1 MPVTQTPVIRLSLDE
16 TTAKRVADVLEEAFP
31 FGEVS
36 IAAFETGPDAW
47 SVEVYG
53 SPEME
58 ASELASALREALGPE
73 SAGLRV
79 EEGAI
84 DEKDWVA
91 KSLEGLKPVP
101 AGRFVV
107 HGSHD
112 RDKIPA
118 DAIGIEI
125 EAALAFGTGHHG
137 TTRGCLLA
145 LDELLTERR
154 FERVLDLGS
163 GTGVLAIAVALAQ
176 KAPVLATDIDE
187 TSARIAGEN
196 AEANGA
202 GAFVASI
209 HAEGFDHPVFAERG
223 PFDLIVANILAGP
236 LVELSG
242 DVAAHLAE
250 GGVVVLSGLMTHEED
265 RVRDAYLAK
274 GLSLV
279 SARQLEGWSTL
290 VLIKK

>member
-1 MPVTQTPVIRLSLDE
+1 MSETPVIRLRLDE
-16 TTAKRVADVLEEAFP
+16 ATALRVSDVLEEAFP
-31 FGEVS
+31 FGEIS
-36 IAAFETGPDAW
+36 ISAFETTKDDW
-47 SVEVYG
+47 SVEVFG
-53 SPEME
+53 SPDMDV
-58 ASELASALREALGPE
+58 AELASAMRDALGPE
-73 SAGLRV
+73 ASGLRV
-79 EEGAI
+79 EQDAI

-118 DAIGIEI
+118 DVIGIEI

-145 LDELLTERR
+145 IDELLQERR

-176 KAPVLATDIDE
+176 RGPVLATDIDE

-196 AEANGA
+196 AQANGA
-202 GAFVASI
+202 GEFVRSI
-209 HAEGFDHPVFAERG
+209 HAESFDHPAFSEVG

-236 LVELSG
+236 LVALAS
-242 DVAAHLAE
+242 DVAAHLAP
-250 GGVVVLSGLMTHEED
+250 GGSVVLSGLMVPEED
-265 RVRDAYLAK
+265 KVRDAYLAQ
-274 GLSLV
+274 GLTLA

-290 VLIKK
+290 VLRR

>member
-1 MPVTQTPVIRLSLDE
+1 MTQTPMIRLSLDE
-16 TTAKRVADVLEEAFP
+16 ATAKRVANMLDDAFP

-36 IAAFETGPDAW
+36 VSAFETGKDAW
-47 SVEVYG
+47 NVEVYG
-53 SPEME
+53 SPELSS
-58 ASELASALREALGPE
+58 AELAQAMREALGPE

-84 DEKDWVA
+84 DEADWVA
-91 KSLEGLKPVP
+91 KSLAGLNPVP

-118 DAIGIEI
+118 DVIGIEI

-145 LDELLTERR
+145 IDELLTERR
-154 FERVLDLGS
+154 FERVLDLGA
-163 GTGVLAIAVALAQ
+163 GTGVLAIAIALAQ
-176 KAPVLATDIDE
+176 RSPVLATDIDE
-187 TSARIAGEN
+187 VSAQIAQEN
-196 AEANGA
+196 AQANGA
-202 GAFVASI
+202 GAFVESV
-209 HAEGFDHPVFAERG
+209 HATGFDHPVFAERG

-236 LVELSG
+236 LVELAG
-242 DVAAHLAE
+242 DVERHLAAD
-250 GGVVVLSGLMTHEED
+250 GRVVLSGLMNPEED
-265 RVRDAYLAK
+265 RVRGAYEAK
-274 GLSLV
+274 GLKLV

-290 VLIKK
+290 VLGR

>member
-1 MPVTQTPVIRLSLDE
+1 MPTPLVRLRLDE
-16 TTAKRVADVLEEAFP
+16 ATAKRVADVLEDVFA

-36 IAAFETGPDAW
+36 ISAFETTKDDWTVEIFGGPETP
-47 SVEVYG
+47 VE
-53 SPEME
+53 
-58 ASELASALREALGPE
+58 ELAQGVRNALGPE
-73 SAGLRV
+73 ATGVV
-79 EEGAI
+79 EAVTI
-84 DEKDWVA
+84 DEADWIA

-118 DAIGIEI
+118 DVIGIEI

-145 LDELLTERR
+145 IDELLDERR
-154 FERVLDLGS
+154 FERVLDLGA
-163 GTGVLAIAVALAQ
+163 GTGVLAIAIALAQ
-176 KAPVLATDIDE
+176 KSPVLATDIDE
-187 TSARIAGEN
+187 VSARIVQEN

-202 GAFVASI
+202 GPFVRSI
-209 HAEGFDHPVFAERG
+209 HATGFEHPVFAERG

-236 LVELSG
+236 LIDLSG

-250 GGVVVLSGLMTHEED
+250 EGVAVLSGLMTHEEQA
-265 RVRDAYLAK
+265 VRDAYEK
-274 GLSLV
+274 QGLEFV
-279 SARQLEGWSTL
+279 SARQLDGWSIL
-290 VLIKK
+290 VLKR

>member
-1 MPVTQTPVIRLSLDE
+1 MIRLSLDE
-16 TTAKRVADVLEEAFP
+16 ATAKRVANMLDDAFP

-36 IAAFETGPDAW
+36 VSAFETGKDAW
-47 SVEVYG
+47 NVEVYG
-53 SPEME
+53 SPELSS
-58 ASELASALREALGPE
+58 AELAQAMREALGPE

-84 DEKDWVA
+84 DEADWVA
-91 KSLEGLKPVP
+91 KSLAGLNPVP

-118 DAIGIEI
+118 DVIGIEI

-145 LDELLTERR
+145 IDELLTERR
-154 FERVLDLGS
+154 FERVLDLGA
-163 GTGVLAIAVALAQ
+163 GTGVLAIAIALAQ
-176 KAPVLATDIDE
+176 RSPVLATDIDE
-187 TSARIAGEN
+187 VSAQIAQEN
-196 AEANGA
+196 AQANGA
-202 GAFVASI
+202 GAFVESV
-209 HAEGFDHPVFAERG
+209 HATGFDHPVFAERG

-236 LVELSG
+236 LVELAG
-242 DVAAHLAE
+242 DVERHLAAD
-250 GGVVVLSGLMTHEED
+250 GRVVLSGLMNPEED
-265 RVRDAYLAK
+265 RVRGAYEAK
-274 GLSLV
+274 GLKLV

-290 VLIKK
+290 VLGR

>member
-1 MPVTQTPVIRLSLDE
+1 MTQTPVIRLSLDE
-16 TTAKRVADVLEEAFP
+16 ATAKRVSDVLEDAFP

-36 IAAFETGPDAW
+36 ISAFETGPDAW
-47 SVEVYG
+47 SVEVFG

-58 ASELASALREALGPE
+58 TAELAAALREALGPE

-84 DEKDWVA
+84 EEKDWVA

-112 RDKIPA
+112 RDKIPG

-137 TTRGCLLA
+137 TTRGCLIA
-145 LDELLTERR
+145 LDELLSERR

-176 KAPVLATDIDE
+176 QGPVLATDIDE
-187 TSARIAGEN
+187 VSARIAAEN
-196 AEANGA
+196 AQANGA
-202 GAFVASI
+202 GDFVESV
-209 HAEGFDHPVFAERG
+209 HATGFEHPVFAERG

-236 LVELSG
+236 LVALSG
-242 DVAAHLAE
+242 EVSAHLAD
-250 GGVVVLSGLMTHEED
+250 GGSVVLSGLMVPEED
-265 RVRDAYLAK
+265 RVRDAYLAQ
-274 GLSLV
+274 GLTLV

-290 VLIKK
+290 VLRR

>member
-1 MPVTQTPVIRLSLDE
+1 MTQTPVISLDLDE
-16 TTAKRVADVLEEAFP
+16 AAARRVSDALEEAFP
-31 FGEVS
+31 FGEIS
-36 IAAFETGPDAW
+36 ISAFETARDAW
-47 SVEVYG
+47 RVEVFG
-53 SPEME
+53 GPEMD
-58 ASELASALREALGPE
+58 ADELAQAMREALGPE
-73 SAGLRV
+73 SAGLRLQP
-79 EEGAI
+79 GAI

-91 KSLEGLKPVP
+91 KSLEGLKPVH

-107 HGSHD
+107 HGAHD

-118 DAIGIEI
+118 GAIGIEI

-145 LDELLTERR
+145 IDELLSARR

-163 GTGVLAIAVALAQ
+163 GTGVLAIAIALAQ
-176 KAPVLATDIDE
+176 DGPVLATDIDE

-196 AEANGA
+196 ATANGA
-202 GAFVASI
+202 GAHVESV

-236 LVELSG
+236 LVALSA
-242 DVAAHLAE
+242 DVAARLAE
-250 GGVVVLSGLMTHEED
+250 SGAVVLSGLMTHEEQT
-265 RVRDAYLAK
+265 VRDAYLAQ
-274 GLSLV
+274 GLTHV

-290 VLIKK
+290 VFRR

>member
-1 MPVTQTPVIRLSLDE
+1 MNQTPVIRLDLDE
-16 TTAKRVADVLEEAFP
+16 ATAKRVSDVLDDALP

-36 IAAFETGPDAW
+36 ISAFETGPDAW
-47 SVEVYG
+47 AVEVFG
-53 SPEME
+53 SPELTT
-58 ASELASALREALGPE
+58 AELTSALREALGPE

-84 DEKDWVA
+84 DEADWVA
-91 KSLEGLKPVP
+91 KSLAGLNPVP

-112 RDKIPA
+112 RDKIP
-118 DAIGIEI
+118 DGVIGIEI

-145 LDELLTERR
+145 IDELLAERR

-176 KAPVLATDIDE
+176 QSPVLATDIDE
-187 TSARIAGEN
+187 VSARIAGEN
-196 AEANGA
+196 AQANGA
-202 GAFVASI
+202 GAFVSSV
-209 HAEGFDHPVFAERG
+209 HAPGFDHPIFAERG

-236 LVELSG
+236 LVTLAS
-242 DVAAHLAE
+242 DVARHLASD
-250 GGVVVLSGLMTHEED
+250 GVLVLSGLMTPEEPT
-265 RVRDAYLAK
+265 VRDAYVAQGLTLA
-274 GLSLV
+274 
-279 SARQLEGWSTL
+279 SARQLDGWSTL
-290 VLIKK
+290 VLRR